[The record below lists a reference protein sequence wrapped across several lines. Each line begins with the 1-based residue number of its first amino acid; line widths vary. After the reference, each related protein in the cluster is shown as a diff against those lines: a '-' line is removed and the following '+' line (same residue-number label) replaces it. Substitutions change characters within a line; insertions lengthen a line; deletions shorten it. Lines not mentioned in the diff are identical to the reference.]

1 MPFDPADADAFAGS
15 FVRDTAFD
23 QLLRLAASYSA
34 PRPAAG
40 HGGSQAAARKSP
52 LTQDI
57 ERRAYDIYLSRGG
70 ADGND
75 VDDWL
80 QAERQVL
87 EELKK
92 EKASLRLALAFG
104 VLKAPLEKLFSRR
117 SALFAFSNSGI
128 DSRK

>member
-1 MPFDPADADAFAGS
+1 MPFDPANADAFAGS

-23 QLLRLAASYSA
+23 HLLRLAASYSSL
-34 PRPAAG
+34 RSAAG
-40 HGGSQAAARKSP
+40 QGGSQAATRKSP
-52 LTQDI
+52 LTEDI

-70 ADGND
+70 ADGSD

-104 VLKAPLEKLFSRR
+104 LLKAPLE
-117 SALFAFSNSGI
+117 
-128 DSRK
+128 

>member
-1 MPFDPADADAFAGS
+1 MPFDPANADAFAGS

-23 QLLRLAASYSA
+23 QLLRLAASYSS

-40 HGGSQAAARKSP
+40 QGGSRASARKNP
-52 LTQDI
+52 LTEDI
-57 ERRAYDIYLSRGG
+57 ERRAYHIYLSRGG

-75 VDDWL
+75 MDDWL

-92 EKASLRLALAFG
+92 DKASLRLALAFG
-104 VLKAPLEKLFSRR
+104 LLKAPLE
-117 SALFAFSNSGI
+117 
-128 DSRK
+128 